1 MVLTTSTE
9 IDEEDASRKPWK
21 IIWITYAGTLLK
33 CAPEQLRYSSERS
46 LQLPNMGHA
55 QRPPWDSR
63 KFRRMAEQRRVSKTS
78 STDASPNEED
88 ADDDPELEVEDASS
102 AAWEHET
109 RQVERKL
116 EM

>member
-1 MVLTTSTE
+1 MWISGGVAKGKGARPHIKGRFHGGAVVLTTSTE

-21 IIWITYAGTLLK
+21 IIWITHAGTLLK

-63 KFRRMAEQRRVSKTS
+63 KFRTDAEQRRV
-78 STDASPNEED
+78 
-88 ADDDPELEVEDASS
+88 
-102 AAWEHET
+102 
-109 RQVERKL
+109 
-116 EM
+116 